1 MELSLHY
8 MSDGIQTALKLPT
21 DCRCDLSGAALKL
34 PTDCRCDLSG
44 AECTL
49 PVWWHSGSSQA
60 PNWLQVWPQWSWVC
74 TSCLMAFRQL
84 SSSQL
89 TAGVTSVE
97 LSVHYLSDG
106 IQAALKLPTDCRCD
120 LSGAE
125 CALPVWWHSGSSQA
139 PNWLQVWPQWS
150 WVCTTC
156 LMAFSSS
163 QAPNWLQVWPQW
175 GWVCTTCL
183 RAFRQLSSS
192 QLTWGVT
199 SVELSVHYLSDGIQ
213 AALKLPTDYRCY
225 LSGAE
230 CALPVWWHSAALKL
244 PTDCR
249 CDLSGAEC
257 ALPVWGHS
265 GSSQA
270 PNWLEV
276 WPQWSWVYTTCLMAF
291 KQLSSSQLTTGV
303 ISVGLSAHYLSEGIQ
318 AALKLPTDCRCDL
331 SGAECTLP
339 VWWHSSSSQAPNW
352 LQVLPQ
358 WGWVRTTCLRAF
370 RQLSSSQLT
379 AGVTS
384 VELSVHYLSDGIQ
397 AALKLPTD
405 LRCDLSGAE
414 WTLPVWWHSGSSQA
428 PNWLQMR
435 PQWCWVDTTCLMA
448 FSSSQA
454 PNWLQVWPQW
464 GWVCTTCLRAF
475 RQLSSSQLTAGVTSV
490 ELSVHYPSDG
500 IQAALKLPTDCRCDL
515 SGAECTLPV
524 WWHSGSSQA
533 PNWLQVWPQWSWVC
547 TTCWMAFR
555 HLSSSHL
562 TADVTSVE
570 LSVHYLSEG
579 IQAPLKLPSDCRL
592 LWKPETH
599 RWRSQGLI
607 YHHWQICRQL

>member
-1 MELSLHY
+1 MSL
-8 MSDGIQTALKLPT
+8 MAGQWDVTS
-21 DCRCDLSGAALKL
+21 
-34 PTDCRCDLSG
+34 
-44 AECTL
+44 E
-49 PVWWHSGSSQA
+49 
-60 PNWLQVWPQWSWVC
+60 WSWVY
-74 TSCLMAFRQL
+74 TTCLMAFKQL

-97 LSVHYLSDG
+97 QLSSSQLTAGVTSVGLSVHYLSDG

-125 CALPVWWHSGSSQA
+125 CSLAVWWHSGSSQA

-150 WVCTTC
+150 WVYTTC
-156 LMAFSSS
+156 LMAFK
-163 QAPNWLQVWPQW
+163 
-175 GWVCTTCL
+175 
-183 RAFRQLSSS
+183 QLSSS
-192 QLTWGVT
+192 QLTVGVT
-199 SVELSVHYLSDGIQ
+199 SVELSVHYPSDGIQ
-213 AALKLPTDYRCY
+213 AALKLPTDCRCD

-230 CALPVWWHSAALKL
+230 CTLPVWWHSAALKL

-303 ISVGLSAHYLSEGIQ
+303 TSVGLSAHYLSEGIQ

-331 SGAECTLP
+331 SGAEWTLP
-339 VWWHSSSSQAPNW
+339 VWWHSAALKLPTDCRCDLSGAECALPVWGHSGSSQAPNW
-352 LQVLPQ
+352 LQVWPQ
-358 WGWVRTTCLRAF
+358 WSWVYTTCLRAF

-405 LRCDLSGAE
+405 
-414 WTLPVWWHSGSSQA
+414 
-428 PNWLQMR
+428 
-435 PQWCWVDTTCLMA
+435 
-448 FSSSQA
+448 
-454 PNWLQVWPQW
+454 
-464 GWVCTTCLRAF
+464 
-475 RQLSSSQLTAGVTSV
+475 
-490 ELSVHYPSDG
+490 
-500 IQAALKLPTDCRCDL
+500 CRCDL
-515 SGAECTLPV
+515 SGVECALPV
-524 WWHSGSSQA
+524 GWHSGTSQA
-533 PNWLQVWPQWSWVC
+533 PIWLQMWPQWSWVC
-547 TTCWMAFR
+547 TTCLRAFR

-562 TADVTSVE
+562 TADCCGSLKPTDDAHRDWFIITDRFADSCNGHQCFQWWKSSVYMV
-570 LSVHYLSEG
+570 S
-579 IQAPLKLPSDCRL
+579 I
-592 LWKPETH
+592 
-599 RWRSQGLI
+599 RWINLTMKIEERPHSN
-607 YHHWQICRQL
+607 